1 MQADDAHVQ
10 VLAELQQ
17 CLVAGNDGL
26 RPAGNRAFQDAII
39 GLVADDIQ
47 PPPRPDQD
55 TQSRQE
61 HGDMRE
67 FLRIAC
73 KLACED
79 AEQLVENGLGDDELI
94 LLLHDA
100 PERGFAAATRKHQS
114 RYQDIGVEDDLQALR

>member
-1 MQADDAHVQ
+1 MQADDAHVP
-10 VLAELQQ
+10 VLAELRQ

-39 GLVADDIQ
+39 GLVADDMQ

-67 FLRIAC
+67 FLR
-73 KLACED
+73 
-79 AEQLVENGLGDDELI
+79 G
-94 LLLHDA
+94 
-100 PERGFAAATRKHQS
+100 AAAAGYAARARMRGSIFGHS
-114 RYQDIGVEDDLQALR
+114 FLRARRRS